1 MGKKKIIIDLFA
13 GAGGESCGIHQ
24 AFQEKGESIR
34 LYAVNHWDRACETHA
49 LNYPSDEVICQDIQT
64 LIPTDLVSPKEDVE
78 LMWASPECFPS
89 GTLILTS
96 EGYKPIED
104 VKESDSVLTHMG
116 RWRKVT
122 ATMSSKK
129 KTVKLKGYGHPGIET
144 TKRHPFYIATRYASF
159 LHRGGTQYTYNKPG
173 FMNVDRIV
181 EARNDKH
188 TTVYWARPKKIDALP
203 IPAIKAINGRGFDI
217 DERMMWLAGRYVAD
231 GYARLDDK
239 RGDVTISCGKAK
251 YEKTKA
257 MLDSWPRAG
266 VRSTDGEMVWCEHE
280 VRTAI
285 NFNMSSRAV
294 AKWLIDNFGKLAHGK
309 KVPAWLFGASFPLK
323 AAFLEGY
330 ISGDESVRNG
340 VYYACTVSK
349 ELIFGLS
356 TLIATMGAHAS
367 VFKPKLRSSSII
379 EGRKVNCRQQWGIR
393 WKWTIQANHSQ
404 TPEFDDD
411 HLWAPIRKIAE
422 TERIKTVYN
431 LSVEEDES
439 YIAEGLV
446 VHNCTNH
453 SRAKGSKPLDDQS
466 RCTPFDI
473 LRWATMLRIKRIIIE
488 NVPEFTEWGPL
499 GKDLRPIKRE
509 RGSYFASF
517 VQMLRG
523 IGYDVDWRICCA
535 ADFGAPTTRR
545 RLFIQAVKKGSGK
558 TIRWPMPTNSR
569 TVEDDLL
576 GMEMK
581 PWIPASSI
589 IDWSIPCT
597 PVDDR
602 ATPLAPKT
610 MERIL
615 KGIARHWGS
624 AAAPFLE
631 RYGRAVS
638 SMDEPGQPS
647 PLITEFYGTGGCRSI
662 GEPLSTISCSGAHHG
677 LVQPLIMEYY
687 GNGGCTPVFN
697 PLGTVTCKERFALV
711 TPENCRLGFRMLQ
724 PAELAKAQSF
734 PDWYRFTGTKTEV
747 VKQIGNA
754 VCPAM
759 AKALVS

>member
-24 AFQEKGESIR
+24 AFQEKNEGIR

-78 LMWASPECFPS
+78 LMWASPEC
-89 GTLILTS
+89 TS
-96 EGYKPIED
+96 
-104 VKESDSVLTHMG
+104 
-116 RWRKVT
+116 
-122 ATMSSKK
+122 
-129 KTVKLKGYGHPGIET
+129 
-144 TKRHPFYIATRYASF
+144 
-159 LHRGGTQYTYNKPG
+159 
-173 FMNVDRIV
+173 
-181 EARNDKH
+181 
-188 TTVYWARPKKIDALP
+188 
-203 IPAIKAINGRGFDI
+203 
-217 DERMMWLAGRYVAD
+217 
-231 GYARLDDK
+231 
-239 RGDVTISCGKAK
+239 
-251 YEKTKA
+251 
-257 MLDSWPRAG
+257 
-266 VRSTDGEMVWCEHE
+266 
-280 VRTAI
+280 
-285 NFNMSSRAV
+285 
-294 AKWLIDNFGKLAHGK
+294 
-309 KVPAWLFGASFPLK
+309 
-323 AAFLEGY
+323 
-330 ISGDESVRNG
+330 
-340 VYYACTVSK
+340 
-349 ELIFGLS
+349 
-356 TLIATMGAHAS
+356 
-367 VFKPKLRSSSII
+367 
-379 EGRKVNCRQQWGIR
+379 
-393 WKWTIQANHSQ
+393 
-404 TPEFDDD
+404 
-411 HLWAPIRKIAE
+411 
-422 TERIKTVYN
+422 
-431 LSVEEDES
+431 
-439 YIAEGLV
+439 
-446 VHNCTNH
+446 H

-558 TIRWPMPTNSR
+558 AIKWPMPTNSR

-638 SMDEPGQPS
+638 SMDEPKHPS

-677 LVQPLIMEYY
+677 LVQ
-687 GNGGCTPVFN
+687 
-697 PLGTVTCKERFALV
+697 
-711 TPENCRLGFRMLQ
+711 LQ
-724 PAELAKAQSF
+724 PSWNRDMQGALCARDSGELQARLQDAPAGGACKS
-734 PDWYRFTGTKTEV
+734 
-747 VKQIGNA
+747 A
-754 VCPAM
+754 VIPR
-759 AKALVS
+759 LVPLHRHQDGGRQADRQRGLPCDGEGARKLNHPGPGLRSRSGLSS

>member
-1 MGKKKIIIDLFA
+1 MKKKKIIIDLFA

-24 AFQEKGESIR
+24 AFQEKDEGIR

-78 LMWASPECFPS
+78 LMWASPEC
-89 GTLILTS
+89 TS
-96 EGYKPIED
+96 
-104 VKESDSVLTHMG
+104 
-116 RWRKVT
+116 
-122 ATMSSKK
+122 
-129 KTVKLKGYGHPGIET
+129 
-144 TKRHPFYIATRYASF
+144 
-159 LHRGGTQYTYNKPG
+159 
-173 FMNVDRIV
+173 
-181 EARNDKH
+181 
-188 TTVYWARPKKIDALP
+188 
-203 IPAIKAINGRGFDI
+203 
-217 DERMMWLAGRYVAD
+217 
-231 GYARLDDK
+231 
-239 RGDVTISCGKAK
+239 
-251 YEKTKA
+251 
-257 MLDSWPRAG
+257 
-266 VRSTDGEMVWCEHE
+266 
-280 VRTAI
+280 
-285 NFNMSSRAV
+285 
-294 AKWLIDNFGKLAHGK
+294 
-309 KVPAWLFGASFPLK
+309 
-323 AAFLEGY
+323 
-330 ISGDESVRNG
+330 
-340 VYYACTVSK
+340 
-349 ELIFGLS
+349 
-356 TLIATMGAHAS
+356 
-367 VFKPKLRSSSII
+367 
-379 EGRKVNCRQQWGIR
+379 
-393 WKWTIQANHSQ
+393 
-404 TPEFDDD
+404 
-411 HLWAPIRKIAE
+411 
-422 TERIKTVYN
+422 
-431 LSVEEDES
+431 
-439 YIAEGLV
+439 
-446 VHNCTNH
+446 H

-473 LRWATMLRIKRIIIE
+473 LRWATMLRIKRMIIE

-638 SMDEPGQPS
+638 STEEPGQPS

-687 GNGGCTPVFN
+687 GNGGCTPIFN

-759 AKALVS
+759 AKALVN